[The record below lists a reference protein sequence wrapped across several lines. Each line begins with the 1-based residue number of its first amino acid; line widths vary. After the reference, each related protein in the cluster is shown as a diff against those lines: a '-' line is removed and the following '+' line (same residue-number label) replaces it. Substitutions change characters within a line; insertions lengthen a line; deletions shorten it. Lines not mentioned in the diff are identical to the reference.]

1 MALIPEDPTQRNAL
15 IGILVLLAG
24 AYFFNDLW
32 LSDRKAEIVE
42 METRLETLEDQNRR
56 AQIIAARGGDLEER
70 LAVYER
76 HVQKLEELI
85 PQQEEVSAL
94 LNSITQ
100 EARGARVE
108 LANLRPEPPEPGNF
122 YTRQTYELTAYGEYH
137 DLGRFLTSI
146 ASLRR
151 IITPLDLELVPFQ
164 GTDLPVQFDNPV
176 EARFRIQTYV
186 IPSGGGTGAGNQ
198 QGEGST

>member
-1 MALIPEDPTQRNAL
+1 MALIPDDPTQRNAL
-15 IGILVLLAG
+15 IGILGILAA

-32 LSDRKAEIVE
+32 LSGQKEEIVE
-42 METRLETLEDQNRR
+42 METRLEQLEDQNRR

-85 PQQEEVSAL
+85 PQREEVSAL

-100 EARGARVE
+100 QARASRVE
-108 LANLRPEPPEPGNF
+108 LANLRPEAPEPGNF

-137 DLGRFLTSI
+137 DVGRFLTAI

-151 IITPLDLELVPFQ
+151 IITPMDLELRPFS
-164 GTDLPVQFDNPV
+164 GANLPVQFNNPV
-176 EARFRIQTYV
+176 EAHFRIQTYV
-186 IPSGGGTGAGNQ
+186 IPSNGVGGGQEGG
-198 QGEGST
+198 GST